1 MDDSPFRKK
10 TANVLGYGFLV
21 EMGVYYLPPVLQGEF
36 GELSDQSAETR
47 SKASEDIGPSV
58 IQVTL
63 LV

>member
-21 EMGVYYLPPVLQGEF
+21 EMEDYYCPTVLQGKF

-47 SKASEDIGPSV
+47 LKVSRYIGPSV
-58 IQVTL
+58 TQVTL
-63 LV
+63 